1 MFHVLSSHV
10 SRTKL
15 SYQQVEQA
23 FRKQKEN
30 KRLSCQRRVSRG
42 IGQSLTIVI
51 WRAGGTPKTH
61 NVPLFCDMGKLAV
74 VTNHFLS
81 AALTF
86 LIQERQVTSF
96 CGVSPILHRIKKCSY
111 GAYGAKDK
119 PGDIPLPRSLTRCA
133 RSFGC
138 GERRE

>member
-1 MFHVLSSHV
+1 
-10 SRTKL
+10 
-15 SYQQVEQA
+15 
-23 FRKQKEN
+23 
-30 KRLSCQRRVSRG
+30 RG

>member
-81 AALTF
+81 
-86 LIQERQVTSF
+86 
-96 CGVSPILHRIKKCSY
+96 
-111 GAYGAKDK
+111 
-119 PGDIPLPRSLTRCA
+119 
-133 RSFGC
+133 
-138 GERRE
+138 